1 MTDTNAATPPTD
13 RAPASTEEAK
23 LPIVVPPSAHLPAI
37 VPTRRASARRRWTRF
52 AMVRST
58 STPNTPAALPKM
70 FADQGDMVKAGQV
83 VARMDT
89 QDLAASL
96 KKSEAQTRQAQ
107 RAVDEA
113 DANVTQQTTQVL
125 LAKQRTRAHA

>member
-1 MTDTNAATPPTD
+1 
-13 RAPASTEEAK
+13 
-23 LPIVVPPSAHLPAI
+23 
-37 VPTRRASARRRWTRF
+37 
-52 AMVRST
+52 MVRST